1 MKEKEKQKLREA
13 KQEIKKK
20 AVKSFFLICLITLFT
35 IAILL
40 TMNYFNIIPKKYYKA
55 PDFNIKTIY
64 SDIDFDND
72 NIDDYTDFV
81 LGARK
86 ESENNI
92 IETTFKNAGYSLRD
106 MINNDI
112 IDNKDKY
119 NVNEI
124 DFTRISSLVIYFDRY
139 AEKLTLD
146 PKEIKEWQPG
156 DIVVFSNNHIG
167 IISDKRNNKGIPYVI
182 HNNNQTNIEED
193 YLTKN
198 HITNHYRF
206 NANLIPPDKLIK
218 WHE

>member
-40 TMNYFNIIPKKYYKA
+40 TMSYFNIIPKKYYKA
-55 PDFNIKTIY
+55 SDFNIKTIY

-86 ESENNI
+86 DSENDI

-206 NANLIPPDKLIK
+206 NANLIESDKLIK